1 VDDPT
6 QPELLDRL
14 RARRWAEPL
23 LRALEGDPPVHLVGG
38 AVRDLLLGR
47 DIVDLDVVV
56 EGDALP
62 VARAAA
68 ERLGGKVREHD
79 RFGTATVSAPELV
92 FDVVTARRE
101 RYTQPGALPEVEAA
115 TLAED
120 LARRDFTVNAL
131 ALRLTGADRGELAQ
145 APGGLEDLRAG
156 QIRVLHPASFRDDP
170 TRLLRAARYAA
181 RLGFALEP
189 GTEALARDALSA
201 GALDTVSGARVR
213 DELMDLLGESQAPEA
228 LALARALGLDRA
240 LHPGAA
246 ADPQLARRALAVAP
260 ADARPAL
267 VLLASLLLDVPDTDR
282 RALLDRLAVTAGER
296 DVVLASAQ
304 ARGDAA
310 TLGAVARPSEIAAVL
325 GRRPPE
331 AAALAAALGA
341 EAPARRWLDELRD
354 VRLEIDGDDLLEAG
368 AEPGPALGAALRA
381 ALDRRLDG
389 EAVGREA
396 ELAAALDELGL
407 RDGRRG

>member
-115 TLAED
+115 TLTED

-156 QIRVLHPASFRDDP
+156 QVRVRIRPASATTPRACCGLP
-170 TRLLRAARYAA
+170 ATPRGSASRSSPGRKRWRATRLR
-181 RLGFALEP
+181 P
-189 GTEALARDALSA
+189 GRSTRSA
-201 GALDTVSGARVR
+201 G
-213 DELMDLLGESQAPEA
+213 
-228 LALARALGLDRA
+228 
-240 LHPGAA
+240 
-246 ADPQLARRALAVAP
+246 
-260 ADARPAL
+260 
-267 VLLASLLLDVPDTDR
+267 
-282 RALLDRLAVTAGER
+282 
-296 DVVLASAQ
+296 
-304 ARGDAA
+304 RGCA
-310 TLGAVARPSEIAAVL
+310 TS
-325 GRRPPE
+325 
-331 AAALAAALGA
+331 
-341 EAPARRWLDELRD
+341 
-354 VRLEIDGDDLLEAG
+354 
-368 AEPGPALGAALRA
+368 
-381 ALDRRLDG
+381 
-389 EAVGREA
+389 
-396 ELAAALDELGL
+396 
-407 RDGRRG
+407 